1 MCHPCRAGAV
11 SRAIGSMKLTTT
23 RAFEPSYPD
32 ETLCGKL
39 QVTGGGGYDWTIVY
53 GGG

>member
-1 MCHPCRAGAV
+1 
-11 SRAIGSMKLTTT
+11 MKLTTT

-32 ETLCGKL
+32 EPLCGKL